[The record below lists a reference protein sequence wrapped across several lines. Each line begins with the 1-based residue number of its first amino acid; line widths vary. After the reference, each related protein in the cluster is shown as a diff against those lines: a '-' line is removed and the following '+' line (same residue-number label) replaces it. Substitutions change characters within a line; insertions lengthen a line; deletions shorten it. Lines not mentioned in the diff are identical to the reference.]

1 MTFDQIIDFTRTSSA
16 SYVGSNGLI
25 TMTPASKNLWTF
37 TQELDNGVWTKT
49 LTTIIP
55 NQNPAEATLGSE
67 LVTNGDFASGTGWTA
82 SAGWVIGSGVAT
94 ATATSSSLF
103 GGGFTPVIG
112 RVYAVTFT
120 CTITSGTLSVALALG
135 TAASFTTSGT
145 RTVYLQAGSSIT
157 RGIEFYGGTVS
168 GTVDNIS
175 VREVIGGWNI
185 APDGTPTADKLV
197 ATATTGYHAVN
208 RSPTFTTGLRYS
220 YSFYAKAAEYTK
232 LIFADLNNGSF
243 SCTFDL
249 VAGTA
254 SLISGANF
262 SNIVPTITPEGNG
275 WYRCALTFTATSTAA
290 RTPGIVGYPDTGA
303 TLNLYGA
310 QYTGDGVSGIFL
322 WGLQLELVPD
332 TNIVTTGEILTNTDF
347 SSDTVWTKG
356 SGWTISGGTANHG
369 SGTANSDLVQS
380 IGLVVIG
387 QEYIVQLTITSAS
400 TAVSCRVIMG
410 NVGVDLPEVPG
421 TYSVRIVPTTTG
433 DGSLRI
439 RAVTGTS
446 LYSVDNV
453 SARRI
458 TGSTGM
464 PTPYSRNHGG
474 LFPARLDYDPITL
487 EDGSPVEVERTNLIT
502 YSEQL
507 ENTAWTK
514 TNATV
519 TSNSTAAPNSTVTA
533 DTIIASAGAGYHYT
547 FQLVT
552 IAGGATYVAS
562 MYVKAGSTRYIG
574 FGDAGDSVWHAAYL
588 DTTNGSILN
597 QTNCTATATSV
608 GNGWFRVTNTFT
620 RTNAGTAQIYVGGSD
635 SLNNA
640 GPFFTA
646 LGNETCFAWGIQL
659 EAGSFVTSYIPT
671 VATTVTRSGFTT
683 APRKPLGFLVEE
695 QRTNLLLRSEQ
706 FDNASWTKT
715 RSSIVVN
722 ATRSPDGNIDAA
734 KLVEDTSTG
743 THIITQSFT
752 AVSTS
757 QAYAFSVYAKAA
769 ERSVLFLTHANN
781 TAVSF
786 NLEAGTCGVGGIIQH
801 VGNGW
806 YRCSITTTAPDTL
819 SRAYVLSLVASG
831 TTYTGDG
838 TSGLFIWGAQLEA
851 GAFITNYIPTAA
863 SQVTR
868 IRDGGLITA
877 NNFSSWYNQPE
888 GTFVVSFVPR
898 STIVSGTRVFVT
910 STADGSSQRVID
922 FYSNGTSWLSFN
934 GTANL
939 SLGSSVVSSAPQ
951 VAALSYRASDYAG
964 SLNGGTIGT
973 LSTATVN
980 SPTQLALG
988 YLAAGSPQ
996 GFLNGYIRRV
1006 RYYPTRLTNAQL
1018 QAISTGE

>member
-1 MTFDQIIDFTRTSSA
+1 
-16 SYVGSNGLI
+16 
-25 TMTPASKNLWTF
+25 MTPASKNLWTF

-145 RTVYLQAGSSIT
+145 RTIYLQAGSSIT

-185 APDGTPTADKLV
+185 APDGSPTADKLV
-197 ATATTGYHAVN
+197 ATATTGYHAVS

-487 EDGSPVEVERTNLIT
+487 EDGSPVEVERTNLFR
-502 YSEQL
+502 YSADFTNAVWIKDASTVIG
-507 ENTAWTK
+507 NTAG
-514 TNATV
+514 APDG
-519 TSNSTAAPNSTVTA
+519 TATA
-533 DTIIASAGAGYHYT
+533 DSLVEDTTTGTHSVAQNRTLSATTYT
-547 FQLVT
+547 FS
-552 IAGGATYVAS
+552 A
-562 MYVKAGSTRYIG
+562 YVKAAGRSWVRMFVFQSGGAANSTWFNLATG
-574 FGDAGDSVWHAAYL
+574 TVGTVSVGTSSYSI
-588 DTTNGSILN
+588 TN
-597 QTNCTATATSV
+597 A
-608 GNGWFRVTNTFT
+608 GNGWYRCTIT
-620 RTNAGTAQIYVGGSD
+620 
-635 SLNNA
+635 
-640 GPFFTA
+640 FTA
-646 LGNETCFAWGIQL
+646 LGAPSSAYIHPALSDGGGSYLGNASTSLLVWGAQL
-659 EAGSFVTSYIPT
+659 EEGTFPTSYIPT
-671 VATTVTRSGFTT
+671 GDTTVTRSGFTT

-722 ATRSPDGNIDAA
+722 ATRSPDGNTNAA

-806 YRCSITTTAPDTL
+806 YRCSVTTTAPDTV
-819 SRAYVLSLVASG
+819 SRAYVLSLAAPG
-831 TTYTGDG
+831 TTYTGNG

-973 LSTATVN
+973 LTTATVN